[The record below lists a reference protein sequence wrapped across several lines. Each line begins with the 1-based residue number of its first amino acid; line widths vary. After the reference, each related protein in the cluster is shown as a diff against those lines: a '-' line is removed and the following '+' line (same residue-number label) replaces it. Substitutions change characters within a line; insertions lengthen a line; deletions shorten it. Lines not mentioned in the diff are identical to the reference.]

1 MENKYFTIDGLV
13 LLDYLIIQDLKKIQR
28 KWTYEYVIM

>member
-1 MENKYFTIDGLV
+1 MENKYFGIDGLK
-13 LLDYLIIQDLKKIQR
+13 LLDYLIIQGLKKIQR